1 MKNTTGKTGRHRNSN
16 RDHRRDSASKS
27 PQRQHHGSPKKKD
40 ALRRRRRRKSPR
52 RSRSPFR
59 GIRHRCRS
67 RSPFEQKMKQKAAE
81 ICETLVKEAGLRV
94 TFSRSIEKEVEKIT
108 AAEASAIPEILRRC
122 HREGGKLG
130 ETAAVPTPTEFSSNY
145 KDLTSRAYITID
157 NDTSMDLDQAM
168 WLSRVK
174 QGEKKATSSKKS
186 TGDARDGKKIGDS
199 RETNGDYDG
208 AVNDDKYHRIR
219 YLVSYALADGAFFVS
234 PTSPLFNEALRRGGT
249 SFYLP
254 GLCVPM
260 LPRKLSEDIMSLNEG
275 QVRRALVFEIYLDEE
290 GSVVIYKRVERH
302 VRQIF
307 RLLLLSGIRS
317 GKLPAVSIDKK
328 GFLAF
333 TEPSRD
339 SSKPPSSFRT
349 RLDSERYNEQIS
361 LLCNSEGGKLLSDL
375 AKGGGQRN
383 NNPGPSVVQAIFRTQ
398 KGPSE
403 DGIRTLAATIL
414 ETIRAH
420 KLPQDVWAWDSKK
433 EFLSDYLGRL
443 QRLCKVGA
451 DADEDA
457 KSHKTVLASIERQ
470 AMLGRGGRPFLPPPG
485 SLCALF
491 LANARID
498 WGDCERYAV
507 CADIYG
513 YDVLRRLHK
522 HTRCFSHKELKEG
535 LLGRELP
542 GSSVKADK
550 RAREKII
557 KAASRSKKTQKS
569 ISGLVFKHAMDRLF
583 FPELR
588 KPRAE
593 CRIFDGYVIGMDF
606 SGWQKS
612 ERMYIKL
619 LAPAIQVK
627 IYVQDLNAE
636 HRCKI
641 STPNAF

>member
-1 MKNTTGKTGRHRNSN
+1 M
-16 RDHRRDSASKS
+16 
-27 PQRQHHGSPKKKD
+27 P
-40 ALRRRRRRKSPR
+40 L
-52 RSRSPFR
+52 
-59 GIRHRCRS
+59 
-67 RSPFEQKMKQKAAE
+67 
-81 ICETLVKEAGLRV
+81 L
-94 TFSRSIEKEVEKIT
+94 
-108 AAEASAIPEILRRC
+108 
-122 HREGGKLG
+122 
-130 ETAAVPTPTEFSSNY
+130 
-145 KDLTSRAYITID
+145 
-157 NDTSMDLDQAM
+157 
-168 WLSRVK
+168 LS
-174 QGEKKATSSKKS
+174 
-186 TGDARDGKKIGDS
+186 
-199 RETNGDYDG
+199 
-208 AVNDDKYHRIR
+208 IR
-219 YLVSYALADGAFFVS
+219 YLVSYALADGAFFVP

-290 GSVVIYKRVERH
+290 GSVVMTQTLWGLIRSVWKGTYGKVQDYYDAMDKGKATQHPLHSLKHTETIGLLREVGNLRLKIAKERH
-302 VRQIF
+302 VVEYQRES
-307 RLLLLSGIRS
+307 SG
-317 GKLPAVSIDKK
+317 VSIDKK

-333 TEPSRD
+333 TEPRM
-339 SSKPPSSFRT
+339 

-470 AMLGRGGRPFLPPPG
+470 AMLANQGARFEARNKHGGHF
-485 SLCALF
+485 SLRLEVY
-491 LANARID
+491 ARFSSPMRELI
-498 WGDCERYAV
+498 G
-507 CADIYG
+507 
-513 YDVLRRLHK
+513 
-522 HTRCFSHKELKEG
+522 CFSHKELKEG

-636 HRCKI
+636 HRCMYVPTDRKTFGRWGTAI
-641 STPNAF
+641 SISPLGNSRAPTFVIGMKVTLKVLDHATYARDSTKDRWIFDVRPARENQGIDDDDDDDDDDELTDDDSNNDS